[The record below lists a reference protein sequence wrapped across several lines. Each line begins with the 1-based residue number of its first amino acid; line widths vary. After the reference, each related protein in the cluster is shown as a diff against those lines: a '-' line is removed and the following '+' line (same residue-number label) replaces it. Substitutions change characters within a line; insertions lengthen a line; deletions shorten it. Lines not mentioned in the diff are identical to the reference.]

1 MLNCEL
7 TPSFWRNDAFIHLRK
22 QIDTS
27 FAAHLTPASNSESV
41 SFQALVRQLYNDNL
55 SGLRYAKNKGGT
67 GHGLAAQAL
76 FAESLGR
83 VPSGGIG
90 MGLTIH
96 LDMVAPIVDQQGSA
110 HQIEE
115 YLLPALRGDI
125 IFSHAVSEPHAGSDI
140 SNIQTTAVKDGDGWR
155 IDGCKSM
162 IALASLAD
170 VHFVVAR
177 IPGHKPPFNKI
188 NFLIPAA
195 TTGVKVSS
203 VTPTLGNNDCPIAN
217 ITFDNVWVADSN
229 RLGTAGMGMIHQ
241 MQQFSQERILSS
253 LRANE
258 VARMCLTHAEHL
270 LNKLNNLNPLNNLNN
285 RHNKPNPSTASYVNS
300 LNNLYTLKAE
310 LNASKAITY
319 KAMGTWIDNG
329 NYHTLSCS
337 SKLLSSRLV
346 RQASILALT
355 VSKALGE
362 NTDAQLV
369 HYFNDARLYS
379 ISTGSDEMMLKS
391 IAASEKY

>member
-1 MLNCEL
+1 MLNSEL
-7 TPSFWRNDAFIHLRK
+7 TPSFWRNDAFNHLRK

-41 SFQALVRQLYNDNL
+41 SFQALIRQLYNDNL
-55 SGLRYAKNKGGT
+55 IVLSYAKNKGGT
-67 GHGLAAQAL
+67 GHRLAAQAL

-270 LNKLNNLNPLNNLNN
+270 LNK
-285 RHNKPNPSTASYVNS
+285 PNPSTASYVNS
-300 LNNLYTLKAE
+300 LNNLSTLKAE

-362 NTDAQLV
+362 NADAQLV